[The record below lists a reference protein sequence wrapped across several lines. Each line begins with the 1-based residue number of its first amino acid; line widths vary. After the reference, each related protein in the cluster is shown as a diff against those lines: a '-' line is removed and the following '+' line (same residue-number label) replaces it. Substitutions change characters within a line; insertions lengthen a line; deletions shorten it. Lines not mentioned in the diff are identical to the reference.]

1 MEVVVRDETARFCG
15 GPLGTEGE
23 EREGWGAAFTAISD
37 TARGWQLRLP
47 SELASKQASRLESS

>member
-23 EREGWGAAFTAISD
+23 REGWGAAFTAASD
-37 TARGWQLRLP
+37 TAR
-47 SELASKQASRLESS
+47 ELEAAGAAKRACLC